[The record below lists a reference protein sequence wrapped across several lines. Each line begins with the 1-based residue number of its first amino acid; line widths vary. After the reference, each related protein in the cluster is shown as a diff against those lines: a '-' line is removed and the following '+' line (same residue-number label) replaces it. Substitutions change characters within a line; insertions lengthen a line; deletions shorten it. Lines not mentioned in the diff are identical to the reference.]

1 MENNIEN
8 LKTWFRE
15 FCSERI
21 DFMQSDERRTLPP
34 HLFLELGRKGFF
46 GLEGATTHGGLA
58 LKPSQ
63 AIQLMETVASVDMSV
78 ATLLSV
84 HNFLSLKPLRQHSS
98 ETVRNT
104 LLPDAISGRRLAAIA
119 VTEPSA
125 GSDPRRIESSLLSR
139 ESQFVLNGSK
149 SWIGAGAW
157 SGVLVTLARHEQ
169 GFTAMCLDSN
179 AKGIVQGLES
189 MTLGMRGVIQNSVH
203 FKDVH
208 VCKENLLGDV
218 GKGAEIIQN
227 SFRFTRISIA
237 GCCLG
242 MIRTALAVAISYAKN
257 RKVSTGLLINN
268 SYSTSVLSEI
278 LEKSEQISQFLNAI
292 APMLDTEE
300 TVNEFVSLAAKIVVP
315 EILWTSL
322 DQCLQMLGARGYT
335 ENNLIARML
344 RDARV
349 MRIFEGPTEA
359 LASHLGRYYLLQPE
373 KIFNFLEEQF
383 GKEKSTQAQCLLEK
397 FHSSIKIFAQDKN
410 FLPVFIGM
418 ATAQI
423 IFLYFSSFDDPS
435 LAIQLELEKILL
447 KTHYLST
454 KKTTSD
460 DLIHRIE
467 AGHLKNY
474 VDSRKELVL

>member
-1 MENNIEN
+1 MENNVEN

-15 FCSERI
+15 FCSEHI

-34 HLFLELGRKGFF
+34 YLFLELGRKGFF
-46 GLEGATTHGGLA
+46 GLEGAKEHGGLA

-84 HNFLSLKPLRQHSS
+84 HNFLSLKPLRQYSS
-98 ETVRNT
+98 ETIRNT
-104 LLPDAISGRRLAAIA
+104 LLPEAISGRRLAAIA
-119 VTEPSA
+119 VTEPNA
-125 GSDPRRIESSLLSR
+125 GSDPRRIESSLVSR
-139 ESQFVLNGSK
+139 ENQFVLNGTK
-149 SWIGAGAW
+149 SWIGAW
-157 SGVLVTLARHEQ
+157 SGVLVTLAKHDQ
-169 GFTAMCLDSN
+169 GFIAVCLDSN
-179 AKGIVQGLES
+179 TKGIVQGLES

-203 FKDVH
+203 FQDVH
-208 VCKENLLGDV
+208 ICKENLLGGV

-242 MIRTALAVAISYAKN
+242 MIRTALAVAIGYAKN

-268 SYSTSVLSEI
+268 SYSTSILSEI
-278 LEKSEQISQFLNAI
+278 LEKSEQINQFLNAI
-292 APMLDTEE
+292 APMLDSEE
-300 TVNEFVSLAAKIVVP
+300 TVNEFTSLAAKIVVP

-335 ENNLIARML
+335 ENNLISRML

-359 LASHLGRYYLLQPE
+359 LASHLGRYYLLQPDR
-373 KIFNFLEEQF
+373 IFEFLEQQF
-383 GKEKSTQAQCLLEK
+383 GKEKSLQAQCLLQK

-423 IFLYFSSFDDPS
+423 IFLYFSSNDPS

-454 KKTTSD
+454 KKTTPD

-474 VDSRKELVL
+474 VDSRKELIL